1 MLDIIISG
9 GKVVTPHGVVEVDVA
24 IQDGKIAA
32 LAHPGLL
39 ESGAGRVIDATGKIV
54 LPGGIEPHTHIGIPV
69 PEKWAGRPEV
79 FTQPPEAATRAAAF
93 GGVPP

>member
-39 ESGAGRVIDATGKIV
+39 DSGAGRVIDATGKIV

-79 FTQPPEAATRAAAF
+79 LPSPPSLPPAPQPTAAS
-93 GGVPP
+93 PP